1 MIKDPVRLTGIESW
15 DKLCY
20 KNEGNV
26 IFFKA
31 VNGRTIT
38 LAEVISVK
46 SQPIRQPVV
55 RKIWSCSNRV
65 EYDRYTIY
73 TVGFNNGLIVKKEE
87 FFEFVKT
94 RTPEYFTWFLFNQE
108 WLM

>member
-1 MIKDPVRLTGIESW
+1 MIKDPVRLTTLEFW
-15 DKLCY
+15 DDLCY
-20 KNEGNV
+20 RNEGNI
-26 IFFKA
+26 IFFKS

-46 SQPIRQPVV
+46 PQPIRQPVI
-55 RKIWSCSNRV
+55 RKIWSCSNRAGFN
-65 EYDRYTIY
+65 RYTIHDPGAY
-73 TVGFNNGLIVKKEE
+73 DGIVVKKEE

-94 RTPEYFTWFLFNQE
+94 RTPEYVTWFLFNQE